1 MTLKDSYEN
10 LVGRQDA
17 INLAIQ
23 LPNTKAESIAWNE
36 DQKGIYT
43 ATYTALLPGT
53 GLKAQLQMSGW
64 ANALTSND
72 YSISG
77 DAASAQ
83 IVAMQVTTG
92 NPDVLANGSNR
103 HTVNVRV
110 KISLAMCCRSR
121 PSPLR

>member
-1 MTLKDSYEN
+1 
-10 LVGRQDA
+10 
-17 INLAIQ
+17 
-23 LPNTKAESIAWNE
+23 
-36 DQKGIYT
+36 
-43 ATYTALLPGT
+43 
-53 GLKAQLQMSGW
+53 MSGW

-92 NPDVLANGSNR
+92 NPDVLANGGDR

-110 KISLAMCCRSR
+110 EDQFGNVLPEQTRHLYGDEGGGCICQCRAER
-121 PSPLR
+121 RYQDGCAWHGRG

>member
-1 MTLKDSYEN
+1 
-10 LVGRQDA
+10 
-17 INLAIQ
+17 
-23 LPNTKAESIAWNE
+23 KAESIAWNE
-36 DQKGIYT
+36 DQEGIYT

-92 NPDVLANGSNR
+92 NPDVLANGSDR
-103 HTVNVRV
+103 HTVNVR
-110 KISLAMCCRSR
+110 
-121 PSPLR
+121 

>member
-1 MTLKDSYEN
+1 MK
-10 LVGRQDA
+10 
-17 INLAIQ
+17 
-23 LPNTKAESIAWNE
+23 IAR
-36 DQKGIYT
+36 IYT

-64 ANALTSND
+64 ASALTSND

-92 NPDVLANGSNR
+92 NPDVLANGSDR

-110 KISLAMCCRSR
+110 EDQFGNVLPEQTVTFTVTKGRLYLPMQGRAQISGRMRMAWQRLI
-121 PSPLR
+121 